1 MIFIQS
7 FKFILAG
14 FINTFFGLSVIYLLL
29 FMEVNNYIANIS
41 GYLFGVT
48 ISFFLNKRYV
58 FKSGESDFNEVYRF
72 ILVFFISYIINI
84 IILYMTIDKLNNY
97 TSQLL
102 AMMGYIIVNFL
113 LNKFFVFSK
122 VKMRSNTA
130 VIIKKSG

>member
-1 MIFIQS
+1 
-7 FKFILAG
+7 
-14 FINTFFGLSVIYLLL
+14 
-29 FMEVNNYIANIS
+29 
-41 GYLFGVT
+41 
-48 ISFFLNKRYV
+48 
-58 FKSGESDFNEVYRF
+58 VYRF